1 MHAVMLLETFFDDAV
16 RRWPDAIALDIPP
29 PFGEEH
35 PRVRLT
41 YRELDRSAAN
51 IHACLTAMGVSRGD
65 IVAILTP
72 RTNPLAYAAQ
82 LGINRCGA
90 AFVAIDPVF
99 PAGHIARIISD
110 AAPAVVITD
119 ETFANVLNEVGYP
132 SERVITNETLMNGT
146 FPPPPV
152 VAGRETSDL
161 AYLIYTSGTTGL
173 PKGVMI
179 SHAGISNLVAS
190 DIEYF
195 DIQTGDRCAQGSS
208 LSYDSSLE
216 EIWLAWAVGGSVVV
230 MSDEIA
236 RLGPDLVTW
245 LQDECISVLCPPP
258 TLLRTMGCDNP
269 AEALPDLRIIY
280 VGGEAL
286 PPDVVDAWAPGRRLV
301 NGYGPTECSVTA
313 TRAEIL
319 PGLPVVIG
327 KPVTNLE
334 AFILDDSL
342 KPVQLGDAGE
352 LCIAGPGLA
361 LGYRNRPELTSEKFV
376 TLPDIGRVY
385 RTGDL
390 ARILPNGDID
400 CMGRID
406 AQIKLRG
413 YRIELEAIE
422 AELVRCPGI
431 LEAACRVQGSGGREE
446 LAAWVV
452 MADADIDFLDI
463 RDQLTER
470 LPFYMVP
477 SCYGSIDALPRTVGG
492 KVKRDALPEHAPALG
507 DDGPVVGPET
517 DLERRL
523 VDAAAIVLDIPVA
536 TISVDADF
544 FLGLGG
550 TSLLAAKWVSRLRM
564 AELTAGI
571 TVRDIYEA
579 RTIRDIAERIA
590 AVVQDDSE
598 AQPFGTDVAAAKQ
611 FPLLISLLQGVVLL
625 TELVS
630 AALVAAWLASF
641 ALPAINL
648 PPVALLFII
657 PLMGIA
663 STVTLVA
670 SLVLRAIVLKWL
682 YIGRYKAGS
691 TGIWTLDGFRIWL
704 VMHTVR
710 QIPWGLLEGTCIVN
724 IILRMLGA
732 RIGKGVH
739 FHRGSLPVL
748 GGWDLLDIGQDAV
761 IGQDAA
767 LELLDLER
775 SCYVIGDITLGSGA
789 SVGTRA
795 VIDGGATLGEYSY
808 VAPLSVV
815 AADTEGTPQRT
826 FQGIP
831 AMDAGPSPGLP
842 LLSGGQALS
851 EAGYACLKIATSTA
865 IGTIETAAG
874 IISIWLCSRVLGIN
888 LVALLDSQKA
898 DQLVVTALC
907 AGLAAVATLPVILL
921 FKGLLAR
928 FLGAIPE
935 GSYPLRSIAFL
946 RIWLTSGLVNSANR
960 WLSGSL
966 FWPLWLRIAGMRIGR
981 SCEISTLVDLVPQMV
996 TFDALT
1002 FCADG
1007 IYMGTPLLLA
1017 GTVTIGPVHI
1027 REDSFFGN
1035 HAVVLPG
1042 TDLPPDVLFGVCTVV
1057 EPEKVT
1063 AGSSWFGIPGFNLPR
1078 REILDI
1084 DASLTYKPDA
1094 LRYTTRLFWELLRFT
1109 VPAIPA
1115 GISALWLGTV
1125 VRADIQGVLIAG
1137 IGVPTALAGIVLLL
1151 KWLLLGKVKP
1161 GIHPLW
1167 SCWCSRWDFLYV
1179 LWTEWALPS
1188 LMPLEGTLWL
1198 NVYLRLMG
1206 MKIGKRVA
1214 LSGGFSQVVDPD
1226 MISIADDATVSAI
1239 FQAHTFEDRVLKID
1253 KVTIGPGATLG
1264 HGTVPLYGAAI
1275 GAGTHVTTNS
1285 VIMKEETLLPGKTYT
1300 GAPCRAVGPP
1310 RGRN

>member
-1 MHAVMLLETFFDDAV
+1 MHAVKLLETFFYDSV

-29 PFGEEH
+29 PFGALA
-35 PRVRLT
+35 PRVCLT
-41 YRELDRSAAN
+41 YAELERIAAT
-51 IHACLTAMGVSRGD
+51 ICTRLAALGVVRGD

-82 LGINRCGA
+82 LAINRLGA
-90 AFVAIDPVF
+90 AYVAMDPVF
-99 PAGHIARIISD
+99 PAGHIGRIISD
-110 AAPAVVITD
+110 ASPAAIITD
-119 ETFANVLNEVGYP
+119 INLADVLTTVGYP
-132 SERVITNETLMNGT
+132 SGKVLIGDAVDGEAGEALAVIPERSE
-146 FPPPPV
+146 
-152 VAGRETSDL
+152 ADL

-179 SHAGISNLVAS
+179 PHAGISNLVAS

-195 DIQTGDRCAQGSS
+195 DIQPGDRCAQGSS
-208 LSYDSSLE
+208 LSYDSSVE
-216 EIWLAWAVGGSVVV
+216 EIWLAWAVGGTVVV

-245 LQDECISVLCPPP
+245 LQDERISVLCPPP

-313 TRAEIL
+313 TRAEIV
-319 PGLPVVIG
+319 PGLPIVIG
-327 KPVTNLE
+327 KPVSNLV
-334 AFILDDSL
+334 AHILDDAL
-342 KPVQLGDAGE
+342 KPVQLGDSGE

-361 LGYRNRPELTSEKFV
+361 LGYRNRPELTAEKFV
-376 TLPDIGRVY
+376 EHPEVGRIY

-452 MADADIDFLDI
+452 MAVDDIDFSDI

-477 SCYGSIDALPRTVGG
+477 SCYGRIDALPRTVGG
-492 KVKRDALPEHAPALG
+492 KVKRDALPEQAPGLG
-507 DDGPVVGPET
+507 DDRPVVGPET

-523 VDAAAIVLDIPVA
+523 VAAAAIVLDIPVA

-544 FLGLGG
+544 FLACGG
-550 TSLLAAKWVSRLRM
+550 TSLLAAKWVSRLRQD
-564 AELTAGI
+564 ALTAGI

-579 RTIRDIAERIA
+579 RTIRDISARIA
-590 AVVQDDSE
+590 LVIQDDSD
-598 AQPFGTDVAAAKQ
+598 AQPFESDVTNPRQ
-611 FPLLISLLQGVVLL
+611 FPLLISLLQGLVLL

-630 AALVAAWLASF
+630 AALGAAWLASF

-648 PPVALLFII
+648 PPVMLLFII

-670 SLVLRAIVLKWL
+670 SLVLRAVVLKWL
-682 YIGRYKAGS
+682 IIGRYKAGS
-691 TGIWTLDGFRIWL
+691 TGIWTIDGFRIWL
-704 VMHTVR
+704 VMHAVR
-710 QIPWGLLEGTCIVN
+710 QIPWGLVEGTFLVN
-724 IILRMLGA
+724 VILRMLGA

-739 FHRGSLPVL
+739 FHRGSLPIL
-748 GGWDLLDIGQDAV
+748 GGWDVLTIGDDAV

-795 VIDGGATLGEYSY
+795 VIDGGATLPEKSY
-808 VAPLSVV
+808 LAPLSVLSAGV
-815 AADTEGTPQRT
+815 SQSGRT

-831 AMDAGPSPGLP
+831 AADVGDAPDAPALQGSKP
-842 LLSGGQALS
+842 LS
-851 EAGYACLKIATSTA
+851 EASFACLKMVASTA

-888 LVALLDSQKA
+888 LVALLDSQKP
-898 DQLVVTALC
+898 DQLVATALC
-907 AGLAAVATLPVILL
+907 AGLAAVAALPLILV
-921 FKGLLAR
+921 FEGLLAR

-1017 GTVTIGPVHI
+1017 GSVTIGPVHI

-1035 HAVVLPG
+1035 HAVVMPG

-1063 AGSSWFGIPGFNLPR
+1063 EGSSWFGIPGFALPR
-1078 REILDI
+1078 REIVNV
-1084 DASLTYKPDA
+1084 DASLTYEPDA
-1094 LRYTTRLFWELLRFT
+1094 IRYTTRLFWELLRFT

-1115 GISALWLGTV
+1115 GISTLWLGTV

-1137 IGVPTALAGIVLLL
+1137 IGVPAALAGIVLLL

-1179 LWTEWALPS
+1179 LWTEWALPV
-1188 LMPLEGTLWL
+1188 LLPLEGTLWL
-1198 NVYLRLMG
+1198 NVYLRMMG

-1226 MISIADDATVSAI
+1226 MISIADDATVSSI

-1264 HGTVPLYGAAI
+1264 HGTVPLYGANI

-1300 GAPCRAVGPP
+1300 GAPCRAVGPS
-1310 RGRN
+1310 RGRK

>member
-1 MHAVMLLETFFDDAV
+1 MHAVMLLETFFDDAA

-41 YRELDRSAAN
+41 YGELDSSAAK
-51 IHACLTAMGVSRGD
+51 IHACLTAMGVERGD

-90 AFVAIDPVF
+90 AFVSIDPVF
-99 PAGHIARIISD
+99 PAGHIERILTDATPTVVISD
-110 AAPAVVITD
+110 K
-119 ETFANVLNEVGYP
+119 TFANVLKDVGYP
-132 SERVITNETLMNGT
+132 SERVITNETLINGT
-146 FPPPPV
+146 FPQPPV

-179 SHAGISNLVAS
+179 PHAGISNLVAS

-195 DIQTGDRCAQGSS
+195 DIGLGDRCAQGSS

-216 EIWLAWAVGGSVVV
+216 EIWLAWAVGGTVVV

-245 LQDECISVLCPPP
+245 LQDERISVLCPPP

-269 AEALPDLRIIY
+269 LEALPDLRIIY

-319 PGLPVVIG
+319 PGVPVVIG
-327 KPVTNLE
+327 KPVSNLT

-342 KPVQLGDAGE
+342 QPVQPGDAGE

-376 TLPDIGRVY
+376 TLPEIGRVY

-422 AELVRCPGI
+422 AELVRIPGI

-452 MADADIDFLDI
+452 MAVADIDFSAI
-463 RDQLTER
+463 RNQLAER

-477 SCYGSIDALPRTVGG
+477 SCYGHIDALPRTVGG
-492 KVKRDALPEHAPALG
+492 KVKRDALPEQAPALG
-507 DDGPVVGPET
+507 DDRPVIGAET
-517 DLERRL
+517 ELERCL
-523 VDAAAIVLDIPVA
+523 VDAAAIVLDIPVT

-564 AELTAGI
+564 AELTASV

-579 RTIRDIAERIA
+579 RTIREIATRITP
-590 AVVQDDSE
+590 SE
-598 AQPFGTDVAAAKQ
+598 VESKLAESSGRTNTPQKQ

-625 TELVS
+625 SELVF
-630 AALVAAWLASF
+630 AALGAAWFASL
-641 ALPAINL
+641 ALPAAKL
-648 PPVALLFII
+648 PPAVLVIGI
-657 PLMGIA
+657 PLFGLA
-663 STVTLVA
+663 STSLWVA
-670 SLVLRAIVLKWL
+670 AFVLRAVVIKWL
-682 YIGRYKAGS
+682 VIGRYTAGES
-691 TGIWTLDGFRIWL
+691 GIWTLGGFRIWL
-704 VMHTVR
+704 VMHVMR
-710 QIPWGLLEGTCIVN
+710 QIPWGLLEGTFLVN
-724 IILRMLGA
+724 VILRMLGA

-739 FHRGSLPVL
+739 FHRGSLPIL
-748 GGWDLLDIGQDAV
+748 GGWDLLVIGDDAV

-767 LELLDLER
+767 LEVLDLQR
-775 SCYVIGDITLGSGA
+775 SCYVVRGVTLGDAA

-795 VIDGGATLGEYSY
+795 VIDGGATLPANSY
-808 VAPLSVV
+808 LAPLSVLEADN
-815 AADTEGTPQRT
+815 AAQSGRT
-826 FQGIP
+826 FNGIP
-831 AMDAGPSPGLP
+831 AKDTGPAHEKPAVDVHKP
-842 LLSGGQALS
+842 LS
-851 EAGYACLKIATSTA
+851 ESGYAILKLTASAA
-865 IGTIETAAG
+865 IGGIETLAG
-874 IISIWLCSRVLGIN
+874 IISLWVCSRLTGIN
-888 LVALLDSQKA
+888 VVAILDAGKP
-898 DQLVVTALC
+898 DQVVMTALC
-907 AGLAAVATLPVILL
+907 AALAAVTALPFLLL
-921 FKGLLAR
+921 FEALAAR
-928 FLGAIPE
+928 VIGAIPA
-935 GSYPLRSIAFL
+935 GCYPRRSFAFL

-966 FWPLWLRIAGMRIGR
+966 FWPVWLRLAGMRIGR

-1007 IYMGTPLLLA
+1007 IYMGTPLLLSRS
-1017 GTVTIGPVHI
+1017 VTIGPVHI

-1042 TDLPPDVLFGVCTVV
+1042 SELPRDVLFGVCTVV

-1084 DASLTYKPDA
+1084 DASLTYEPDA

-1115 GISALWLGTV
+1115 GISAVWLGTV
-1125 VRADIQGVLIAG
+1125 VRSDMVGAIAAGLGVPVILAGTVLIF
-1137 IGVPTALAGIVLLL
+1137 

-1161 GIHPLW
+1161 GVHPLW

-1179 LWTEWALPS
+1179 LWTEWALPA

-1253 KVTIGPGATLG
+1253 KVSIGPGATLG
-1264 HGTVPLYGAAI
+1264 HGTVPLYGASI

-1285 VIMKEETLLPGKTYT
+1285 VIMKEETLLPSKTYT
-1300 GAPCRAVGPP
+1300 GAPCRAVGPS
-1310 RGRN
+1310 RGHK

>member
-1 MHAVMLLETFFDDAV
+1 MHAVMQLETFFDDAA
-16 RRWPDAIALDIPP
+16 RRWPNAIALDIPP
-29 PFGEEH
+29 PFGQEH

-41 YRELDRSAAN
+41 YGELQKSAAN
-51 IHACLTAMGVSRGD
+51 IHACLTAMGVERGD

-82 LGINRCGA
+82 LGINRLGA

-99 PAGHIARIISD
+99 PAGHIERILTD
-110 AAPAVVITD
+110 ATPTVVITD
-119 ETFANVLNEVGYP
+119 ETFANVLNDVGYP
-132 SERVITNETLMNGT
+132 SARVMTNETLMNGT
-146 FPPPPV
+146 FPQPPV

-179 SHAGISNLVAS
+179 PHAGISNLVAS

-195 DIQTGDRCAQGSS
+195 DIGPGDRCAQGSS

-216 EIWLAWAVGGSVVV
+216 EIWLAWAVGGTVVV

-245 LQDECISVLCPPP
+245 LQNERISVLCPPP

-269 AEALPDLRIIY
+269 VEALPDLRIIY

-319 PGLPVVIG
+319 PGVPVVIG
-327 KPVTNLE
+327 KPVSNLF
-334 AFILDDSL
+334 AYILDDAL
-342 KPVQLGDAGE
+342 KPVQHGDAGE

-376 TLPDIGRVY
+376 TLPEMGRVY

-422 AELVRCPGI
+422 AELVRIPGI

-452 MADADIDFLDI
+452 TALDDIDFAAI

-477 SCYGSIDALPRTVGG
+477 SCYGRTDALPRTVGG
-492 KVKRDALPEHAPALG
+492 KVKRDALPEQALGLG
-507 DDGPVVGPET
+507 DDRPVVGPET
-517 DLERRL
+517 DLERCL
-523 VDAAAIVLDIPVA
+523 VAAAAVVLAMPA
-536 TISVDADF
+536 ASISVDADF
-544 FLGLGG
+544 FLGCGG

-564 AELTAGI
+564 AELTAGV

-579 RTIRDIAERIA
+579 RTIREIALRITPSTVESNLA
-590 AVVQDDSE
+590 EPSGMADTPQ
-598 AQPFGTDVAAAKQ
+598 KQ
-611 FPLLISLLQGVVLL
+611 YPLLISLLQGLL
-625 TELVS
+625 HLSELVF
-630 AALVAAWLASF
+630 AALGAAWFASL
-641 ALPAINL
+641 ALPAAKL
-648 PPVALLFII
+648 PPTVLLIGI
-657 PLMGIA
+657 PLFGLA
-663 STVTLVA
+663 STILWAATF
-670 SLVLRAIVLKWL
+670 VLRAVLIKWL
-682 YIGRYKAGS
+682 VIGRYTPGD
-691 TGIWTLDGFRIWL
+691 TGIWTINGFRIWL
-704 VMHTVR
+704 VMHAVR
-710 QIPWGLLEGTCIVN
+710 QIPWGLFEGTCIVN
-724 IILRMLGA
+724 VILRMLGA

-739 FHRGSLPVL
+739 FHRGSIPVL
-748 GGWDLLDIGQDAV
+748 GGWDLLDIGNDAV

-767 LELLDLER
+767 LELLDLQR
-775 SCYVIGDITLGSGA
+775 SCYVVRGVTLGDGA

-795 VIDGGATLGEYSY
+795 VIDGGAMLSEKSY
-808 VAPLSVV
+808 LAPLSVLSAGV
-815 AADTEGTPQRT
+815 SQSGRT

-831 AMDAGPSPGLP
+831 AADVGEAPGAPTLQGSKP
-842 LLSGGQALS
+842 LS
-851 EAGYACLKIATSTA
+851 EATYACLKIAASTA
-865 IGTIETAAG
+865 IGAIEALAG
-874 IISIWLCSRVLGIN
+874 IIGIWLCSRVLGIN
-888 LVALLDSQKA
+888 LTALLDSQKP

-907 AGLAAVATLPVILL
+907 AGLAAVATLPLILL
-921 FKGLLAR
+921 FEGLVAR
-928 FLGAIPE
+928 LLGAVPA

-946 RIWLTSGLVNSANR
+946 RIWLTSGLVDSANR

-1007 IYMGTPLLLA
+1007 IYMGTPLLLS
-1017 GTVTIGPVHI
+1017 GCVTIAPVHI

-1035 HAVVLPG
+1035 HAVVMPG
-1042 TDLPPDVLFGVCTVV
+1042 TDLPPDVLFGVCTVA
-1057 EPEKVT
+1057 EPKVV
-1063 AGSSWFGIPGFNLPR
+1063 AQGSSWFGIPGFVLPR
-1078 REILDI
+1078 REILDV
-1084 DASLTYKPDA
+1084 DASLTYEPDA
-1094 LRYTTRLFWELLRFT
+1094 LRYTTRLLWELLRFT

-1115 GISALWLGTV
+1115 GISVLWLGIV
-1125 VRADIQGVLIAG
+1125 VRADILGVLIAG
-1137 IGVPTALAGIVLLL
+1137 ICVPVALAGTVLIL

-1161 GIHPLW
+1161 GVHPLW

-1179 LWTEWALPS
+1179 LWTEWALPA
-1188 LMPLEGTLWL
+1188 LLPLEGTLWL

-1226 MISIADDATVSAI
+1226 MISIGDDATVSAI
-1239 FQAHTFEDRVLKID
+1239 FQAHTFEDRVLKVD

-1264 HGTVPLYGAAI
+1264 HGTVPLYGANI

-1285 VIMKEETLLPGKTYT
+1285 VIMKEETLLPNKTYT
-1300 GAPCRAVGPP
+1300 GAPCRAVGPA

>member
-1 MHAVMLLETFFDDAV
+1 MRLLETFFDDA
-16 RRWPDAIALDIPP
+16 RNRWPDAIALDIPP
-29 PFGEEH
+29 PFGDVH
-35 PRVRLT
+35 PRVHLT
-41 YRELDRSAAN
+41 YGELDRTAAN
-51 IHACLTAMGVSRGD
+51 IHACLTAMGVERGD

-99 PAGHIARIISD
+99 PAGHIERILSD
-110 AAPAVVITD
+110 ATPTVVITD
-119 ETFANVLNEVGYP
+119 EVSASILKDVGYP
-132 SERVITNETLMNGT
+132 SARVITNETLTNGT
-146 FPPPPV
+146 FPEPV
-152 VAGRETSDL
+152 AIAGRETSDL

-179 SHAGISNLVAS
+179 PHNGISNLVTS
-190 DIEYF
+190 DMDYF
-195 DIQTGDRCAQGSS
+195 DIHPGDRCAQGSS

-216 EIWLAWAVGGSVVV
+216 EIWLAWAVGGTVVV

-245 LQDECISVLCPPP
+245 LRDERISVLCPPP

-269 AEALPDLRIIY
+269 AEALPELRIIY

-286 PPDVVDAWAPGRRLV
+286 PPDVVDAWAPGRRMV
-301 NGYGPTECSVTA
+301 NGYGPTECSVVA
-313 TRAEIL
+313 TRAEIV
-319 PGLPVVIG
+319 PGAPIVIG

-334 AFILDDSL
+334 AYILDDELSPL
-342 KPVQLGDAGE
+342 PAGVAGE

-361 LGYRNRPELTSEKFV
+361 KGYRNRPELTAEKFV
-376 TLPDIGRVY
+376 VLPEIGRVY

-406 AQIKLRG
+406 AQVKLRG

-422 AELVRCPGI
+422 AELVRIPGI

-446 LAAWVV
+446 LAAWLVS
-452 MADADIDFLDI
+452 AIDTIDFAGI
-463 RDQLTER
+463 RSHLVER

-477 SCYGSIDALPRTVGG
+477 GCYAQIDALPRTVGG
-492 KVKRDALPEHAPALG
+492 KIKRDALPEHAPALG
-507 DDGPVVGPET
+507 DDRPVVGPDT
-517 DLERRL
+517 DLEQRL
-523 VDAAAIVLDIPVA
+523 VAAAASVLELPADA
-536 TISVDADF
+536 ISVDADF

-564 AELTAGI
+564 TNLNAGI
-571 TVRDIYEA
+571 TVRDVYEA
-579 RTIRDIAERIA
+579 RNIRAIAGRIA
-590 AVVQDDSE
+590 PVDGEFQSE
-598 AQPFGTDVAAAKQ
+598 STGTSRDEIQRQ
-611 FPLLISLLQGVVLL
+611 FPLLISLLQGAVLL
-625 TELVS
+625 SELVF
-630 AALVAAWLASF
+630 AALGAAWFAFLAV
-641 ALPAINL
+641 PATKL
-648 PPVALLFII
+648 PPALLAIAV
-657 PLMGIA
+657 PLFGLA
-663 STVTLVA
+663 STVLWIVALVM
-670 SLVLRAIVLKWL
+670 RAVITKWL
-682 YIGRYKAGS
+682 VIGKYTPAE
-691 TGIWTLDGFRIWL
+691 TAIWTWNGFRIWL

-710 QIPWGLLEGTCIVN
+710 QVPWGIIEGTCLVN
-724 IILRMLGA
+724 VILRMLGA

-739 FHRGSLPVL
+739 FHRGSLPIL
-748 GGWDLLDIGQDAV
+748 GGWDLLTIGDDAV

-767 LELLDLER
+767 LELIDLQN
-775 SCYVIGDITLGSGA
+775 SCYVVRDITIGDAA

-795 VIDGGATLGEYSY
+795 VIDGGATLPAKAYL
-808 VAPLSVV
+808 APLSVLDV
-815 AADTEGTPQRT
+815 RSTAQPERT
-826 FQGIP
+826 LSGIP
-831 AMDAGPSPGLP
+831 AMDMSLAPENPP
-842 LLSGGQALS
+842 LDSSKRLS
-851 EAGYACLKIATSTA
+851 ESGYAFTKLTASAA
-865 IGTIETAAG
+865 IGGIETLAG
-874 IISIWLCSRVLGIN
+874 LISLWVCSRLSGIN
-888 LVALLDSQKA
+888 LVTILDANEPNQ
-898 DQLVVTALC
+898 VIVTALC
-907 AGLAAVATLPVILL
+907 AALAAVGALPFLLL
-921 FKGLLAR
+921 FEALLAR
-928 FLGAIPE
+928 VIGAIPA
-935 GSYPLRSIAFL
+935 GSHPLRSIVFL
-946 RIWLTSGLVNSANR
+946 RIWLTSGLVDSANR

-966 FWPLWLRIAGMRIGR
+966 FWPVWLRLAGMRIGR
-981 SCEISTLVDLVPQMV
+981 SCEVSTLVDLVPQLV

-1007 IYMGTPLLLA
+1007 IYMGTPLLLS
-1017 GTVTIGPVHI
+1017 GSVTIGPVHI

-1035 HAVVLPG
+1035 HAVVPPG
-1042 TDLPPDVLFGVCTVV
+1042 SDLPPDVLFGVCTVV

-1078 REILDI
+1078 REILDV
-1084 DASLTYKPDA
+1084 DASLTHEPGA

-1115 GISALWLGTV
+1115 GISVLWLGTV
-1125 VRADIQGVLIAG
+1125 IRADLIG
-1137 IGVPTALAGIVLLL
+1137 TIVTGLGVPVALAGIVLVL

-1161 GIHPLW
+1161 GVHPLW

-1179 LWTEWALPS
+1179 LWTEWALPA

-1198 NVYLRLMG
+1198 NIYLRMMG

-1226 MISIADDATVSAI
+1226 MISIGDDATVSAI

-1264 HGTVPLYGAAI
+1264 HRTVPLYGANI

-1285 VIMKEETLLPGKTYT
+1285 VIMKEETLLPNKTYT
-1300 GAPCRAVGPP
+1300 GAPCRAVGPA
-1310 RGRN
+1310 RGCK

>member
-1 MHAVMLLETFFDDAV
+1 MMLLETFFDDTA

-29 PFGEEH
+29 PFGAQA
-35 PRVRLT
+35 PRVCLT
-41 YRELDRSAAN
+41 YAELDDIAATL
-51 IHACLTAMGVSRGD
+51 ATRLAALGVVRGD
-65 IVAILTP
+65 IVAILTL

-82 LGINRCGA
+82 LAINRLGA
-90 AFVAIDPVF
+90 AFVAMDPTF
-99 PAGHIARIISD
+99 PAGHIGRIISD
-110 AAPAVVITD
+110 ASPAAIITD
-119 ETFANVLNEVGYP
+119 NNLADVLAAVGYP
-132 SERVITNETLMNGT
+132 FEKVLIGDAVDDDAAEMLAGTTERSE
-146 FPPPPV
+146 
-152 VAGRETSDL
+152 SDL

-179 SHAGISNLVAS
+179 PHAGISNLVAS
-190 DIEYF
+190 DIDYF
-195 DIQTGDRCAQGSS
+195 DIGPGDRCAQGSS
-208 LSYDSSLE
+208 LSYDSSVE
-216 EIWLAWAVGGSVVV
+216 EIWLAWAVGGTVVV

-245 LQDECISVLCPPP
+245 LQNERISVLCPPP

-269 AEALPDLRIIY
+269 SEALPDLRIIY

-286 PPDVVDAWAPGRRLV
+286 PTDVVDAWAPGRRLV

-319 PGLPVVIG
+319 PGVPVVIG
-327 KPVTNLE
+327 KPVSNLE

-342 KPVQLGDAGE
+342 QPVQPGDAGE
-352 LCIAGPGLA
+352 LCLGGPGLA
-361 LGYRNRPELTSEKFV
+361 LGYRNRPELTAEKFV
-376 TLPDIGRVY
+376 EHPDAGRIY

-452 MADADIDFLDI
+452 TALDDIDFAAI

-477 SCYGSIDALPRTVGG
+477 SCYGRTDALPRTVGG
-492 KVKRDALPEHAPALG
+492 KIKRDALPENAPPLG
-507 DDGPVVGPET
+507 GERPVIPAST
-517 DLERRL
+517 DVEIRL
-523 VDAAAIVLDIPVA
+523 VDAAAIVLDIPAA

-544 FLGLGG
+544 FLGCGG
-550 TSLLAAKWVSRLRM
+550 TSLLAAKWVSRLRQD
-564 AELTAGI
+564 ALTAGI

-579 RTIRDIAERIA
+579 RTIRDIALRITSPENA
-590 AVVQDDSE
+590 ASDAQTPADSGE
-598 AQPFGTDVAAAKQ
+598 HVRQ
-611 FPLLISLLQGVVLL
+611 FPLLISLLQGMVLL
-625 TELVS
+625 TELVC
-630 AALVAAWLASF
+630 AALGAAWLASF
-641 ALPAINL
+641 ALPAMHL
-648 PPVALLFII
+648 QPAVLALGI
-657 PLMGIA
+657 PLVGVA
-663 STVTLVA
+663 TTLGWTC
-670 SLVLRAIVLKWL
+670 LMVLRAVVLKWL
-682 YIGRYKAGS
+682 LIGRYSLGD
-691 TGIWTLDGFRIWL
+691 TGIWTIDGFRIWL
-704 VMHTVR
+704 VMHVIR
-710 QIPWGLLEGTCIVN
+710 QIPWGLVEGTCIVN
-724 IILRMLGA
+724 VILRMLGA

-739 FHRGSLPVL
+739 FHRGSIPIL
-748 GGWDLLDIGQDAV
+748 GGWDLLDIGNDAV

-767 LELLDLER
+767 LELLDLQR
-775 SCYVIGDITLGSGA
+775 SCYTIQNVTIGNGS

-795 VIDGGATLGEYSY
+795 VIDGGATLPEKSY
-808 VAPLSVV
+808 LAPLSVLNAEV
-815 AADTEGTPQRT
+815 ASQSGRT

-831 AMDAGPSPGLP
+831 AADVGDAPDAPTLQGSKP
-842 LLSGGQALS
+842 LS
-851 EAGYACLKIATSTA
+851 EASYACLKIAASTA
-865 IGTIETAAG
+865 IGAIEAIAG
-874 IISIWLCSRVLGIN
+874 IISIWLCSQLFGIN
-888 LVALLDSQKA
+888 LLALLDSNKPN
-898 DQLVVTALC
+898 QLIVTALC
-907 AGLAAVATLPVILL
+907 AALAAITALPLILL
-921 FKGLLAR
+921 FEGLVAR
-928 FLGAIPE
+928 LLGAIPA

-946 RIWLTSGLVNSANR
+946 RIWLTSGLVDSANR

-1002 FCADG
+1002 FFADG
-1007 IYMGTPLLLA
+1007 IYMGTPLLLS
-1017 GTVTIGPVHI
+1017 GCVTIAPVHI

-1035 HAVVLPG
+1035 HAVVMPGSELPQ
-1042 TDLPPDVLFGVCTVV
+1042 DVLFGVCTVA
-1057 EPEKVT
+1057 EPEVVT
-1063 AGSSWFGIPGFNLPR
+1063 QGSSWFGIPGFELPR
-1078 REILDI
+1078 REILDV
-1084 DASLTYKPDA
+1084 DASLTYEPDA

-1115 GISALWLGTV
+1115 GISVLWLGTV

-1137 IGVPTALAGIVLLL
+1137 IGVPAALAGIVLLL

-1161 GIHPLW
+1161 GVHPLW

-1179 LWTEWALPS
+1179 LWTEWALPA
-1188 LMPLEGTLWL
+1188 LLPLEGTLWL

-1264 HGTVPLYGAAI
+1264 HGTVPLYGANI

-1285 VIMKEETLLPGKTYT
+1285 VIMKEETLLPGRTYT
-1300 GAPCRAVGPP
+1300 GAPCRAVGPA
-1310 RGRN
+1310 RGNK

>member
-1 MHAVMLLETFFDDAV
+1 MLLETFFDDAA

-41 YRELDRSAAN
+41 YGELHKSAAN
-51 IHACLTAMGVSRGD
+51 IHACLTAMGVERGD

-82 LGINRCGA
+82 LAINRLGA
-90 AFVAIDPVF
+90 AFVAMDPTF
-99 PAGHIARIISD
+99 PAGHIERILTD
-110 AAPAVVITD
+110 ATPTVVITD
-119 ETFANVLNEVGYP
+119 ETFANVLNDVGYP
-132 SERVITNETLMNGT
+132 SARVMTNETPMNGT
-146 FPPPPV
+146 FPQPPV

-179 SHAGISNLVAS
+179 PHAGISNLVAS

-195 DIQTGDRCAQGSS
+195 DIGPGDRCAQGSS

-216 EIWLAWAVGGSVVV
+216 EIWLAWAVGGTVVV

-245 LQDECISVLCPPP
+245 LQTERISVLCPPP

-286 PPDVVDAWAPGRRLV
+286 PIDVVDAWAPGRRLV

-319 PGLPVVIG
+319 PGVPVVIG
-327 KPVTNLE
+327 KPVSNLV
-334 AFILDDSL
+334 AHILDDAL
-342 KPVQLGDAGE
+342 KPVQLGDSGE

-376 TLPDIGRVY
+376 TLPEVGRVY

-452 MADADIDFLDI
+452 TAVDDFEFSAI

-477 SCYGSIDALPRTVGG
+477 SCYGRIDALPRTVGG
-492 KVKRDALPEHAPALG
+492 KVKRDALAENAPPLG
-507 DDGPVVGPET
+507 GERPVIPAST
-517 DLERRL
+517 DVEIRL
-523 VDAAAIVLDIPVA
+523 VDAAAIVLDIPA
-536 TISVDADF
+536 AMISVDADF
-544 FLGLGG
+544 FLGCGG
-550 TSLLAAKWVSRLRM
+550 TSLLAAKWVSRLRQD
-564 AELTAGI
+564 ALTAGI

-579 RTIRDIAERIA
+579 RTIRDIALRITPNENA
-590 AVVQDDSE
+590 ASDAQLPADSGE
-598 AQPFGTDVAAAKQ
+598 HVRQ
-611 FPLLISLLQGVVLL
+611 FPLLISLLQGMVLL

-630 AALVAAWLASF
+630 AALGAAWLASF

-648 PPVALLFII
+648 PPVTLAITI

-663 STVTLVA
+663 TTGGWACLM
-670 SLVLRAIVLKWL
+670 VLRAVVLKWFL
-682 YIGRYKAGS
+682 IGRYTAGD
-691 TGIWTLDGFRIWL
+691 TGIWTINGFRIWL
-704 VMHTVR
+704 VMHAVR
-710 QIPWGLLEGTCIVN
+710 QIPWGLVEGTCIVN
-724 IILRMLGA
+724 VILRMLGA

-739 FHRGSLPVL
+739 FHRGSLRIL
-748 GGWDLLDIGQDAV
+748 GGWDLLTIGDDAV

-795 VIDGGATLGEYSY
+795 VIDGGATLGDHSY

-815 AADTEGTPQRT
+815 TAEAGSTPQRT

-831 AMDAGPSPGLP
+831 AMDAGPAPGLP
-842 LLSGGQALS
+842 LTNRGQAIS
-851 EAGYACLKIATSTA
+851 EASYAALKVAASTA

-874 IISIWLCSRVLGIN
+874 IISIWLCSRLLGIN
-888 LVALLDSQKA
+888 LVALLDSQKP
-898 DQLVVTALC
+898 DQLLVTALC
-907 AGLAAVATLPVILL
+907 TGLAAVAALPLILV
-921 FKGLLAR
+921 FEGLLAR

-946 RIWLTSGLVNSANR
+946 RIWLTSGLVDSANR

-1017 GTVTIGPVHI
+1017 GSVTIGPVHI

-1035 HAVVLPG
+1035 HAVVMLG
-1042 TDLPPDVLFGVCTVV
+1042 TDLPRDVLFGVCTVV

-1063 AGSSWFGIPGFNLPR
+1063 AGSSWFGIPGFALPR
-1078 REILDI
+1078 REIVNV
-1084 DASLTYKPDA
+1084 DASLTYEPDA

-1115 GISALWLGTV
+1115 GISTLWLGTV

-1137 IGVPTALAGIVLLL
+1137 IGVPAALAGIVLML

-1161 GIHPLW
+1161 GVHPLW

-1179 LWTEWALPS
+1179 LWTEWALPA
-1188 LMPLEGTLWL
+1188 LLPLEGTLWL

-1226 MISIADDATVSAI
+1226 MISIGDDATVSAI

-1264 HGTVPLYGAAI
+1264 HGTVPLYGANI

-1285 VIMKEETLLPGKTYT
+1285 VIMKEETLLPGRTYT
-1300 GAPCRAVGPP
+1300 GAPCRAVGPA